1 MAKAMAVIVNIPTT
15 VFFIFSL
22 LETKQ
27 GAPTPSAMCVRLNLT
42 LTVILDAD
50 QSFTA

>member
-1 MAKAMAVIVNIPTT
+1 MAVIVNIPTA

-27 GAPTPSAMCVRLNLT
+27 GAPTPSAMCVSLHLT
-42 LTVILDAD
+42 RNTILDAD
-50 QSFTA
+50 QSFFA

>member
-27 GAPTPSAMCVRLNLT
+27 GAPAPSAMCVRLNLT
-42 LTVILDAD
+42 RTVSLDAD
-50 QSFTA
+50 QSFSA